1 MYIYVLD
8 FCSTRLVELKIPD
21 ELQELET
28 NVILDKFGFKESQCG
43 YLITGDSLDLER
55 MDAITNPEILKKK

>member
-28 NVILDKFGFKESQCG
+28 DVILDRFGFKESQCC
-43 YLITGDSLDLER
+43 YLITEDSLDLDH
-55 MDAITNPEILKKK
+55 MDAITNPEILKQ

>member
-8 FCSTRLVELKIPD
+8 FCSTRLAELKIPD

-28 NVILDKFGFKESQCG
+28 DIILNKFGFKESQCN
-43 YLITGDSLDLER
+43 YLITEDSLDLER
-55 MDAITNPEILKKK
+55 MDVITNPEILKQ